1 MGYYIRVLGRTDV
14 PLSIAALRACLPAT
28 PAAELNEES
37 SDQSGW
43 SQLILR
49 HTDGAEIAIVE
60 KNPVIPGELGAEE
73 IGEFVDEVQEA
84 QPVSASRWLVDYLS
98 SVAVIYAFQLLSG
111 TDIRDGWDAL
121 HALKSYIWKQV
132 GGILQADLE
141 GFSNEQGQHILW
153 QFSEK
158 VDGEWD
164 MAVLDRDGKWVSFTM
179 DLGNLEHRRAFLD
192 GEVPPG
198 AKRK

>member
-1 MGYYIRVLGRTDV
+1 M
-14 PLSIAALRACLPAT
+14 
-28 PAAELNEES
+28 
-37 SDQSGW
+37 
-43 SQLILR
+43 
-49 HTDGAEIAIVE
+49 
-60 KNPVIPGELGAEE
+60 
-73 IGEFVDEVQEA
+73 
-84 QPVSASRWLVDYLS
+84 
-98 SVAVIYAFQLLSG
+98 IYAFQLLSG

-192 GEVPPG
+192 GKVPSG